1 MLILAENKAINFEQV
16 FYFSVG
22 VPVPAFRNIR
32 GAKAYALI
40 AHHSGLSDNDGSAD
54 SVAIKSY
61 YTEEEAAADL
71 NKIIA
76 AYEKGRTCIDLD
88 T

>member
-22 VPVPAFRNIR
+22 TPIPSLVNVKGMR
-32 GAKAYALI
+32 AYALV
-40 AHHSGLSDNDGSAD
+40 AHHSRLGDNDGNTD

-76 AYEKGRTCIDLD
+76 AYERDRACIDLD